1 MGKHHPELEKR
12 MQQLLN
18 WAYDCACK
26 GIGTFQSATQLA
38 NKYRATETQ
47 LDQIIAIEQ
56 LFANQLKEATTI
68 GFVSGVGGIVT
79 APITLPANIFVITFL
94 QVRLSATVAVL
105 KGYDLTNESTKILVL
120 LALAGNNVEAVAHD
134 TGVKIGV
141 KLGEQVVEVASEEV
155 VAKIVEK
162 IGVRF
167 AAFLGEVGLMSIET
181 LLPLAGGVI
190 DATIDRVIFKETQCA
205 VWQLFLKE
213 DEQGNMM

>member
-1 MGKHHPELEKR
+1 M
-12 MQQLLN
+12 
-18 WAYDCACK
+18 
-26 GIGTFQSATQLA
+26 
-38 NKYRATETQ
+38 
-47 LDQIIAIEQ
+47 
-56 LFANQLKEATTI
+56 
-68 GFVSGVGGIVT
+68 
-79 APITLPANIFVITFL
+79 
-94 QVRLSATVAVL
+94 
-105 KGYDLTNESTKILVL
+105 
-120 LALAGNNVEAVAHD
+120 
-134 TGVKIGV
+134 KIGV

-162 IGVRF
+162 IGLRF